1 MDSKAFLVPQHEPPA
16 SVRLTEYDRAHMKL
30 YLRLLDAASEGAD
43 WREVTAVLFGIDPQQ
58 EPIRARRMYETH
70 LARARW
76 MTSNGYRHLLQGGR
90 RE

>member
-1 MDSKAFLVPQHEPPA
+1 MPKNIQDQPPDGL
-16 SVRLTEYDRAHMKL
+16 SLTEYDRAHMKL

-58 EPIRARRMYETH
+58 DPKRARRMYEAH

-76 MTSNGYRHLLQGGR
+76 MTNNGYRQLVQSSQVQNKTD
-90 RE
+90 